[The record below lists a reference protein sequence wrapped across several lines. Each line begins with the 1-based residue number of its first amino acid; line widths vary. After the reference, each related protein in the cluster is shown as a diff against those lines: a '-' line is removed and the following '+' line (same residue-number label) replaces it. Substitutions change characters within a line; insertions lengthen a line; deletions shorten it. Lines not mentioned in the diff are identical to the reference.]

1 MGFSLFVEV
10 EIDLG
15 THVLKLIAEHEDHVD
30 MIPYD
35 DLESDV
41 QGEPASP
48 FETPEWHSPTH
59 PDHPLI

>member
-41 QGEPASP
+41 QGEP
-48 FETPEWHSPTH
+48 
-59 PDHPLI
+59 I

>member
-10 EIDLG
+10 EIDLE
-15 THVLKLIAEHEDHVD
+15 THVLKLIEGHEDHVD

-41 QGEPASP
+41 QGEP
-48 FETPEWHSPTH
+48 
-59 PDHPLI
+59 I